1 MINFLIGFFT
11 CATIACALFVY
22 VKVANAEVTVGEG
35 LEC

>member
-22 VKVANAEVTVGEG
+22 VKVANAERRKYP
-35 LEC
+35 